1 MDTTVSQNESGE
13 ADAAK
18 DSSAGL
24 RARIE
29 ELRERI
35 QAINDNAKGF
45 IREHPA
51 ACLMAALGLGYLFAR
66 VARRRS

>member
-13 ADAAK
+13 DDAAK
-18 DSSAGL
+18 DSNAGL

-29 ELRERI
+29 ELSERI
-35 QAINDNAKGF
+35 QAINDSAKGF